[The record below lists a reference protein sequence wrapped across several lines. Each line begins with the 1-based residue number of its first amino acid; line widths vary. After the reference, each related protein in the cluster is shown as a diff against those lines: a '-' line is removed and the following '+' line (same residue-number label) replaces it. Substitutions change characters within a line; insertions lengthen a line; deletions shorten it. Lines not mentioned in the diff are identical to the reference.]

1 MKAPLSEHY
10 SLSEKKPQN
19 FLNNNQD
26 NSKSMLVDFNPLKFE
41 ETISLSSNSTDK
53 LHSNEQ
59 SIPEDINMKKIE
71 KDFRRSANSL
81 ATTAFIG
88 SIASSGKL
96 KSTGFDDNNCSSSTA
111 SLVGKDTKKVLASS
125 VGVK

>member
-1 MKAPLSEHY
+1 MNEGKLDDKY
-10 SLSEKKPQN
+10 CDKKPQSL
-19 FLNNNQD
+19 LNIYQD
-26 NSKSMLVDFNPLKFE
+26 NSKSMLIDFNPSRFE

-59 SIPEDINMKKIE
+59 SIPEAINMKRKE
-71 KDFRRSANSL
+71 KDFRGSANSL

-96 KSTGFDDNNCSSSTA
+96 KSTGFDDHNCFSTA
-111 SLVGKDTKKVLASS
+111 SLVGVDTKKALASS